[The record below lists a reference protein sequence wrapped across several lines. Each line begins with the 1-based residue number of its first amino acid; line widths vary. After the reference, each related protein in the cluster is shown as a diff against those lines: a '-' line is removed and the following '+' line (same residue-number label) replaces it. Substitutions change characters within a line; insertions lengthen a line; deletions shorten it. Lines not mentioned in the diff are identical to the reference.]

1 MTPVQPVSE
10 TPPTMENHLTCWW
23 TVKQMFPPWS
33 VIADFNLFFCL
44 KGTFFSS
51 SRTEQFSNTA
61 MPARRGH
68 REDRH
73 ALTVT
78 ISISIEHTAAVC
90 TVTRPHTH
98 TQIGWIAGKQM
109 RKEFPVEPRLKK
121 GAQTGLTAPEVQ
133 SATTNYYTW
142 GNKTVRIKWQDQR
155 SESVPRCR
163 LRSTFNVLTFLQ
175 TGLALCYVAFY
186 KYKLNY

>member
-1 MTPVQPVSE
+1 
-10 TPPTMENHLTCWW
+10 
-23 TVKQMFPPWS
+23 MFPPWS

-68 REDRH
+68 RQDRH
-73 ALTVT
+73 AVTVT

-98 TQIGWIAGKQM
+98 THRDRVDCWEANAEGISRRAKAEK
-109 RKEFPVEPRLKK
+109 RCTNR
-121 GAQTGLTAPEVQ
+121 TD
-133 SATTNYYTW
+133 SA
-142 GNKTVRIKWQDQR
+142 R
-155 SESVPRCR
+155 SSVSDYE
-163 LRSTFNVLTFLQ
+163 L
-175 TGLALCYVAFY
+175 
-186 KYKLNY
+186 